1 MKLKKERFSD
11 REEPLAKQTLR
22 TAYMLL
28 MVLSVPVLSFWTLFN
43 GYPSDLVTGAIV
55 GASIIAVVEFA
66 TD

>member
-1 MKLKKERFSD
+1 MTK
-11 REEPLAKQTLR
+11 AKQTLR

-55 GASIIAVVEFA
+55 GASIIALFEFA

>member
-1 MKLKKERFSD
+1 MTK
-11 REEPLAKQTLR
+11 AKQTLR

-28 MVLSVPVLSFWTLFN
+28 MVLSVPVLSFWVLFN